1 MSWRSGAN
9 IGSHFCQIEG
19 MRVPIF
25 TMRRNALQQARITQV
40 SGTPGAHIPH
50 YSGCVRRRLKSR
62 DPDTRISGRSAWD
75 FAPLFWGFRGVCTA
89 GPVVFYAYIFYVFRH
104 NFKYLTTCLVY
115 GNAHHFFGPSAR
127 GISHHFFRC
136 QLMRALPVISI
147 TRVCAGILPKTKN
160 ATPCAA

>member
-1 MSWRSGAN
+1 M
-9 IGSHFCQIEG
+9 
-19 MRVPIF
+19 PIF
-25 TMRRNALQQARITQV
+25 TMRRSALQQARITQV